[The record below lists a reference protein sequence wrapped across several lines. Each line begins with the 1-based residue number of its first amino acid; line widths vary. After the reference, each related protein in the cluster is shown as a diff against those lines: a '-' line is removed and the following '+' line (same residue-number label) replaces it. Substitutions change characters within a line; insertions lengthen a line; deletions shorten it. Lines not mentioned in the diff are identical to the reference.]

1 MDINSLIIILIGSTF
16 GLIFRMFLQN
26 NFKFETG
33 FYIQNTT
40 LVNFLASFFL
50 GIFVAFNQI
59 NNYLF
64 LLIYSGFLGSFSTF
78 STFIYHLFILFQKR
92 KYTQLFFHY
101 LEVICISFLSFYF
114 GHYLVE
120 IFFK

>member
-1 MDINSLIIILIGSTF
+1 MDINSLINSGSSTF
-16 GLIFRMFLQN
+16 GFILRMFLQN

-50 GIFVAFNQI
+50 GIFIAFNQI

-114 GHYLVE
+114 GKYLVE